1 MCWQTCRSTSGREVR
16 HRLSYVVREHLGVT
30 DRASIDELESGT
42 RDGQLRQ
49 AGGNRRDVL
58 ERYGINAKSE
68 ASATHKETPVGH
80 HEQDILPVTLSLP
93 GPNRERLLPSHE
105 CAVCAGGN
113 RPGRQS
119 INSAESCID
128 EVGYRSQV
136 RLPIPEHSSEHE
148 TMGGRILVR

>member
-30 DRASIDELESGT
+30 DRTSIDELES
-42 RDGQLRQ
+42 
-49 AGGNRRDVL
+49 
-58 ERYGINAKSE
+58 GINAKSE